1 MRIGIQR
8 NVDKFGRVTIP
19 KELREFF
26 ALESGKKVSIIDTE
40 DGVLIFNPEK
50 KKDKEK
56 WYQKQRKNYCL
67 NMNKVILLHSW
78 TCITNGNIGAFY

>member
-56 WYQKQRKNYCL
+56 
-67 NMNKVILLHSW
+67 
-78 TCITNGNIGAFY
+78 